1 MTHILRA
8 SAVGERDKYW
18 TGVMI
23 ESWPEYLTDRKR
35 AAVVT
40 KQEASQRVAQFTERF
55 DRIRFE
61 WTAEAA

>member
-8 SAVGERDKYW
+8 FAEGARDKYW

-40 KQEASQRVAQFTERF
+40 KQEASQRVFEF
-55 DRIRFE
+55 GDRCRNLDWF
-61 WTAEAA
+61 AEAV